1 MAAVEGR
8 TGPPTYGNWRK
19 PESAGIGGFG
29 LLGTGLLMASIIGV
43 VLAVM
48 LGGLLAG
55 VIVGV
60 VAAVALLALLVKDRH
75 GRTGVARI
83 ANRVGWIAARRS
95 GANVYRSGPL
105 GRTPWGTFQLPGL
118 AAPMT
123 LHEAQDS
130 YGRPFAILHTPAT
143 ATYSVVLACDP
154 DGASLVDD
162 EQVDRWVAEW
172 GGWLAS
178 LGHEPG
184 IRAASVTIET
194 APDTGSR
201 LRREVASN
209 LVADAQ
215 PLARDMLAEVVATY
229 PEGSA
234 EVGAWVALTFAGSIR
249 SGRRR
254 TPEEMARDLASRLP
268 GLTHGLAGT
277 GAGSAR
283 PVTAQELCEI
293 VRIAYDPAVAG
304 LLADAHADGDV
315 PELSWADVGP
325 SAAQAS
331 WDSYRHDGAWSRT
344 WSMTSAPRGEVFSSV
359 LNQLLAPHGDIDRK
373 RVPLLFR
380 PLDPG
385 AAGRTVEND
394 KRNADFR
401 ISAAQKP
408 SARALR
414 EARAAE
420 ATAREEARGAGLV
433 NFGLVVTATVLDAEG
448 LPDAAAAIDNL
459 SATARVM
466 LRPVYGSQDSAFAAG
481 LPLGL
486 VMAQH
491 VKVPAEIRSA
501 L

>member
-19 PESAGIGGFG
+19 PESAGIAGFG
-29 LLGTGLLMASIIGV
+29 LLGTGLLMASIIGL
-43 VLAVM
+43 VLATM
-48 LGGLLAG
+48 LGGLL
-55 VIVGV
+55 VGV
-60 VAAVALLALLVKDRH
+60 VFGIVAAVALLALLVKDRH

-83 ANRVGWIAARRS
+83 ANRIGWIAARRS

-130 YGRPFAILHTPAT
+130 YGRPFAILHTPAS
-143 ATYSVVLACDP
+143 ATYTVVLACDP

-201 LRREVASN
+201 LRREVATN

-254 TPEEMARDLASRLP
+254 TPEDMARDLASRLP
-268 GLTHGLAGT
+268 GLTHGLAG
-277 GAGSAR
+277 
-283 PVTAQELCEI
+283 P
-293 VRIAYDPAVAG
+293 
-304 LLADAHADGDV
+304 
-315 PELSWADVGP
+315 GP
-325 SAAQAS
+325 
-331 WDSYRHDGAWSRT
+331 G
-344 WSMTSAPRGEVFSSV
+344 PRG
-359 LNQLLAPHGDIDRK
+359 Q
-373 RVPLLFR
+373 
-380 PLDPG
+380 
-385 AAGRTVEND
+385 
-394 KRNADFR
+394 
-401 ISAAQKP
+401 
-408 SARALR
+408 
-414 EARAAE
+414 
-420 ATAREEARGAGLV
+420 
-433 NFGLVVTATVLDAEG
+433 
-448 LPDAAAAIDNL
+448 
-459 SATARVM
+459 
-466 LRPVYGSQDSAFAAG
+466 
-481 LPLGL
+481 
-486 VMAQH
+486 
-491 VKVPAEIRSA
+491 
-501 L
+501 